1 MENTSSDKVQS
12 HPALLSFE
20 HYSYTLS
27 QKAESSKV
35 PETHITRPSRKKG
48 FRREIK
54 TRITVPRDYQVDY
67 ARGRDES
74 YKKPLQLFYG
84 FGLNRKDIMGYYETY
99 ISPELPELITPGV
112 KDAFLDDLIKHC
124 DFPNRHTK
132 SAFVNDLVKITFPK
146 LILEHARVDDQWHG
160 GMYSYI
166 LRLYTSYD
174 LPLTELPEEA
184 EQRVFSRLRSRLE
197 VCQKQEPSW
206 FRPSESCYYTC
217 ETCTYQRIQNGL
229 LPIRD
234 YTMYTYIML
243 DTPGHHR
250 SLSVYRG
257 PDINNERVS
266 YLLQTIVVSN
276 IEAKYQTL
284 THVDMENNP
293 RARRKGTEGRST
305 SSVSKEESQD
315 RYKIRTVVPKGFEVD
330 YRRMLDESYKKP
342 LRLYYGFGVNRND
355 IMGYIKAFV
364 SSDFPDF
371 LDDDARNTFVKSLK
385 RYCCKYLG
393 LEPAKYDDWNEE
405 RYSYCLR
412 LYSSYDLHLIEM
424 REEVEQKV
432 ISRLRERLET
442 CRGQEPKWFRPAED
456 WYYDSE

>member
-1 MENTSSDKVQS
+1 MENTSSD
-12 HPALLSFE
+12 
-20 HYSYTLS
+20 
-27 QKAESSKV
+27 KAESSKV

-48 FRREIK
+48 FRGEIK

-112 KDAFLDDLIKHC
+112 KDAFVDDLIKHC
-124 DFPNRHTK
+124 DFPDRHTK
-132 SAFVNDLVKITFPK
+132 SAFVNDLVKFTFPK
-146 LILEHARVDDQWHG
+146 LILEHARDDDQWHG

-197 VCQKQEPSW
+197 
-206 FRPSESCYYTC
+206 
-217 ETCTYQRIQNGL
+217 
-229 LPIRD
+229 
-234 YTMYTYIML
+234 
-243 DTPGHHR
+243 
-250 SLSVYRG
+250 
-257 PDINNERVS
+257 
-266 YLLQTIVVSN
+266 
-276 IEAKYQTL
+276 
-284 THVDMENNP
+284 
-293 RARRKGTEGRST
+293 GTEGRST

-330 YRRMLDESYKKP
+330 YRRMLDKSYKKP

-364 SSDFPDF
+364 SSDFP
-371 LDDDARNTFVKSLK
+371 T
-385 RYCCKYLG
+385 
-393 LEPAKYDDWNEE
+393 
-405 RYSYCLR
+405 
-412 LYSSYDLHLIEM
+412 SSTTT
-424 REEVEQKV
+424 RE
-432 ISRLRERLET
+432 IHS
-442 CRGQEPKWFRPAED
+442 
-456 WYYDSE
+456 